1 MNNSRIV
8 ARLILLSIWA
18 ALFWAVLAIVWGLAV
33 SSQMIVF
40 DGLYSLISVLLSLLS
55 LLAFRVIKRGESKRF
70 PFGRDVLEPL
80 TIIVKAVAI
89 GALCVYA
96 LTVAVMDLLAGG
108 REIDAGW
115 AVVYAAAATIGCGAI
130 AIYLKRKQR
139 STHSGLV
146 RAETAQWLMDTYLSA
161 GVLAGFVIAVIL
173 QRMGYETVANYID
186 PAMVALVCLLFLAM
200 PMRLFAQGLR
210 EVLQMAP
217 PSHLE
222 DRVRAAVDRAE
233 AEHGFIDSYLRS
245 TKVGG
250 QLVVE
255 VDFVV
260 GPHTSAR
267 TVETLDVVREMISE
281 ELSDLGFDLWLTASF
296 TAERRWA
303 E

>member
-18 ALFWAVLAIVWGLAV
+18 ALFWAVLAIVWGLTV

-139 STHSGLV
+139 STHSDLV

>member
-8 ARLILLSIWA
+8 ARLILLSVWA
-18 ALFWAVLAIVWGLAV
+18 ALFWAALAIIWGLAV

-55 LLAFRVIKRGESKRF
+55 LIAFRVIKRGESKRF
-70 PFGRDVLEPL
+70 PFGRDVFEPL

-89 GALCVYA
+89 GSLCVYA

-115 AVVYAAAATIGCGAI
+115 AVAYAAAATVGCGVI
-130 AIYLKRKQR
+130 AFYLRSKQR
-139 STHSGLV
+139 DTQSDLL
-146 RAETAQWLMDTYLSA
+146 RAETAQWLMDTLLSA
-161 GVLAGFVIAVIL
+161 GVLVGFIIAVIL
-173 QRMGYETVANYID
+173 QRMGYDAVANYID
-186 PAMVALVCLLFLAM
+186 PAMVAFVCVLFLAM
-200 PMRLFAQGLR
+200 PLRLLTQGFR

-217 PSHLE
+217 PNHLE
-222 DRVRAAVDRAE
+222 ERVRAAVERAE
-233 AEHGFIDSYLRS
+233 RQHGFIDSYLRS

-260 GPHTSAR
+260 GPDTAAR
-267 TVETLDVVREMISE
+267 TVETLDEVRELLAH
-281 ELSDLGFDLWLTASF
+281 ELSDLGFDLWLSASF
-296 TAERRWA
+296 TADRRWA